1 MILLRTIDW
10 INKWDNQTKN
20 LVKFATLC
28 IQDGQIPSGI
38 AVLGSISATRFRDP
52 KSIIAILIS
61 WPYHLE
67 ISLISIQT
75 FVKTTIHDRA
85 TSPFPEH
92 KIIYYEDLKILDF
105 RKILTGDA
113 RFCASLPLEPI
124 TTETKIVVTH
134 IKRSSAFTNHPN
146 TKEIILNVF
155 ATIWWK

>member
-10 INKWDNQTKN
+10 INKWDNQTKI
-20 LVKFATLC
+20 LVTFATLC

-52 KSIIAILIS
+52 KSIIAIVIS

-92 KIIYYEDLKILDF
+92 KIYYEDLKISDF
-105 RKILTGDA
+105 ERFWLSDA

-134 IKRSSAFTNHPN
+134 IKRSSAFTIHPN
-146 TKEIILNVF
+146 TKEIILNVS